1 MRLAAMA
8 YRPRSAKTA
17 YGSGIR
23 NIRLPYIYDIPN
35 AHQPAP
41 HVAGGRYG
49 SNHPHLIRYQHQA
62 LEPRG
67 PDRGDLQQLRRCTT
81 VDFTIV
87 DPIQASFA
95 ESRDTNRTDFHAQP
109 KTKGS
114 SPSRDIAQSDGQAKR
129 HERSTMEHFHVALPL
144 VTLSCEGDY
153 IHPTSTHT
161 KFYARICIHARDRS
175 KGNTLHK
182 THQCHATS
190 QKPVSGDDNPL
201 QTQPSYK
208 SEYTHPP
215 SMHTPSYDITFA
227 SALDLP
233 VEPMCPTSSSTQ
245 TIMVLGRTSK
255 SVKTA
260 RVDEGRDLLSQH
272 YTLTTSSRAQMGD
285 FHKTTANRFG
295 STHAHN
301 TSVAKS
307 SIKNHALCTKNRHSM
322 SESEPKTLI
331 NFDQVDCC
339 DPLDYFEWENNGA
352 KQKHLNT
359 AMEIA
364 QLDVVAISG
373 DVFGYPGVVPIWL
386 ETHPDAVSF
395 RIWSQAQATPR
406 PLGDGLKWSNDHEI
420 YQAPSPTF
428 DCLHELI
435 CKHSVLALPHG
446 TTVSKGINGEH
457 GCVNDSS
464 SEAQPS
470 GIEGVYE
477 EDSTMYFEY
486 ESGIL
491 RFPGARGLCTA
502 ALNVYAS
509 NAESPQ
515 CGTTYLQRTIEWVH
529 ATTMGIESE
538 IAMAGCLVSTTV
550 DFAKATTYKTLKG
563 ITVPVDKQQLIT
575 ALFKTNKTKSS
586 LITLGIFYGLMDLF
600 SDEIQAM
607 PPPPKGDSKPARS
620 RRGSTAATDDDEVES
635 LIADFT
641 PVGDVDR
648 PVQQEDI
655 EPISPLPGTIEG
667 ERKKNEELEARLRS
681 LESKLTQP
689 PSSEGS
695 VTTEIQR
702 QIQLALEVQAKTLRY
717 EADEQMRRHNEQL
730 ENKMKSMEAQK
741 EAEILVAVQD
751 AKDAFNVIAENQ
763 ASKAEELE
771 NNGSFTHQVYCDK

>member
-1 MRLAAMA
+1 
-8 YRPRSAKTA
+8 
-17 YGSGIR
+17 
-23 NIRLPYIYDIPN
+23 
-35 AHQPAP
+35 
-41 HVAGGRYG
+41 
-49 SNHPHLIRYQHQA
+49 
-62 LEPRG
+62 
-67 PDRGDLQQLRRCTT
+67 
-81 VDFTIV
+81 
-87 DPIQASFA
+87 
-95 ESRDTNRTDFHAQP
+95 
-109 KTKGS
+109 
-114 SPSRDIAQSDGQAKR
+114 
-129 HERSTMEHFHVALPL
+129 
-144 VTLSCEGDY
+144 
-153 IHPTSTHT
+153 
-161 KFYARICIHARDRS
+161 
-175 KGNTLHK
+175 
-182 THQCHATS
+182 
-190 QKPVSGDDNPL
+190 
-201 QTQPSYK
+201 
-208 SEYTHPP
+208 
-215 SMHTPSYDITFA
+215 
-227 SALDLP
+227 
-233 VEPMCPTSSSTQ
+233 
-245 TIMVLGRTSK
+245 
-255 SVKTA
+255 
-260 RVDEGRDLLSQH
+260 
-272 YTLTTSSRAQMGD
+272 MGD

-395 RIWSQAQATPR
+395 RIWSQAPVTPR
-406 PLGDGLKWSNDHEI
+406 PLGDDLKWSNDHEI

-586 LITLGIFYGLMDLF
+586 LIALGIFYGLMDLF

-655 EPISPLPGTIEG
+655 EPNSPLPGTIEG

-771 NNGSFTHQVYCDK
+771 NEIRRLQDFSDKPRESTPRDKFDEMKTLMVRTEAKYCFNSEKGYNAYIFYSVLKRQLHLISQYKGGMTLKRYMEIIARMTDDDTTEGMPEQAESDPQLKALYASTMKYAERKSPAMTSSPTKSVTVTSEGEPGTYTNKLISKNIVVVPEDSPYHPSQWDYDTHHLDGKLYTMVEQYWFAGPMLKKMTRECTSVAYGQTYSYAVTIAIKDMLTRELTRKRMAGRMWTEPSLALTFTNPEEFLHVL